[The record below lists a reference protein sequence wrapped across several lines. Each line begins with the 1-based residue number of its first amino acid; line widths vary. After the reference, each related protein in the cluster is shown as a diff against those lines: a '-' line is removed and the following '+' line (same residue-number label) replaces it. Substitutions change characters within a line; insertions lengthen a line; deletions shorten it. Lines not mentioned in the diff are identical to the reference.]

1 MVAGEADHDVTG
13 TFVGIGF
20 QPGSGFLGRTAEA
33 RLELPK
39 RCSRDIVVV
48 LKKFIEP
55 LVCLIGIV
63 VDGQCEI
70 DRTAKI
76 VAASAGFIQMLQRF
90 APLRA
95 PDRGVC
101 WTGGEPA
108 VEIDGGAL

>member
-70 DRTAKI
+70 DRTAKSSRLRP
-76 VAASAGFIQMLQRF
+76 ASSKCCSVSRHC
-90 APLRA
+90 APQTA
-95 PDRGVC
+95 VSVDRRG
-101 WTGGEPA
+101 TSRRN
-108 VEIDGGAL
+108 